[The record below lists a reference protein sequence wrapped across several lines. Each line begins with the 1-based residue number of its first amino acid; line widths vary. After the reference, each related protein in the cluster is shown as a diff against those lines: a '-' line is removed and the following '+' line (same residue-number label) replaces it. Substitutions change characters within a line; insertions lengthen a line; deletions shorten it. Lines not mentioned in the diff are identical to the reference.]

1 MNPKDKIYFTRLILS
16 IIGGLISG
24 LFKFTLE
31 TAGESIMIIILL
43 YIFSLYII
51 VYLFKITPDNFPDIS
66 LKNIF
71 LDGVG
76 TFIITWLA
84 LWIIFYNLLLVI

>member
-1 MNPKDKIYFTRLILS
+1 MNPKDKIYYARLTLA

-31 TAGESIMIIILL
+31 TAGEGIMVIVLL
-43 YIFSLYII
+43 YIFSLYIVI
-51 VYLFKITPDNFPDIS
+51 YFFKITPDNFPDIS

-71 LDGVG
+71 IDGVG
-76 TFIITWLA
+76 TFIITWLT